1 VSKHGGTRE
10 AADDRMATRAQAH
23 ARARALTQTHAHI
36 QKCVTLIAFLLQQ
49 SFRESASVLRYTYI
63 ACLFFFSPQSAVYL
77 IVLYFLV
84 HELFTLYVQDALK
97 FKYPNSEPKGGY
109 KSKLFLNSCV

>member
-1 VSKHGGTRE
+1 MSKHGGARE

-36 QKCVTLIAFLLQQ
+36 EKCVILIAFLLQQ
-49 SFRESASVLRYTYI
+49 SFRESASVSRYTYI
-63 ACLFFFSPQSAVYL
+63 ACLFFSPQNAVYL

-84 HELFTLYVQDALK
+84 DELFTL
-97 FKYPNSEPKGGY
+97 
-109 KSKLFLNSCV
+109 